1 MTTVNTGRSTRSR
14 RRVHA
19 AVETAGA
26 ATMRIGCCQ
35 MTLTRSLHTTRD
47 VQFRNGFRASRPART
62 PASQS
67 DLTLASAEA

>member
-19 AVETAGA
+19 AVDTAGA
-26 ATMRIGCCQ
+26 ATMRIG
-35 MTLTRSLHTTRD
+35 
-47 VQFRNGFRASRPART
+47 FWNAFRASRPART
-62 PASQS
+62 PASQP